1 MKLYHGSTVI
11 VDKPLVCYG
20 RDNLDFGK
28 GFYTTSMQSQ
38 AEKWVQ
44 RFIFLGKKGIINI
57 YNFDDTDNLKKYR
70 YKKFLEYNEEWLD
83 FVLACRGGSK
93 EYQNYDIIEGGIAN
107 DKVFNTVEL
116 FLKASLINQQ
126 HCSALSLKSQIIR
139 FALLIRRL
147 LIIFYS
153 LNLATKQKE
162 TMHDSRRYSFADEIR
177 TNNFPSGKKSKH

>member
-11 VDKPLVCYG
+11 VDKPLVSYG

-44 RFIFLGKKGIINI
+44 RFISLGKKGIINI
-57 YNFDDTDNLKKYR
+57 YNFDDDNIQTKYR
-70 YKKFLEYNEEWLD
+70 YKKFTEYNEEWLD

-93 EYQNYDIIEGGIAN
+93 EYHNYDIIEGGIAN

-116 FLKASLINQQ
+116 FFTGLIDKSTALHRLKFEKPNNQICFINQEVVDN
-126 HCSALSLKSQIIR
+126 
-139 FALLIRRL
+139 LLQ
-147 LIIFYS
+147 FESSYEAKGD
-153 LNLATKQKE
+153 NA
-162 TMHDSRRYSFADEIR
+162 
-177 TNNFPSGKKSKH
+177 

>member
-1 MKLYHGSTVI
+1 MKLYYGSTVI

-116 FLKASLINQQ
+116 FFTGLIDKSTALQRLKFEKPNNQICFINQ
-126 HCSALSLKSQIIR
+126 KVVDN
-139 FALLIRRL
+139 LLQ
-147 LIIFYS
+147 FESSYEAKGD
-153 LNLATKQKE
+153 NA
-162 TMHDSRRYSFADEIR
+162 
-177 TNNFPSGKKSKH
+177 

>member
-93 EYQNYDIIEGGIAN
+93 KYQNYDIIEGGIAN

-116 FLKASLINQQ
+116 FFTGLIDKSTALQRLKFEKPNNQICFINQ
-126 HCSALSLKSQIIR
+126 KVVDN
-139 FALLIRRL
+139 LLQ
-147 LIIFYS
+147 FESSYEAKGD
-153 LNLATKQKE
+153 NA
-162 TMHDSRRYSFADEIR
+162 
-177 TNNFPSGKKSKH
+177 